1 MQGMR
6 SLAAV
11 KERKFIISLRQM
23 YQIVFSVEGVKKGL
37 LGKVKDK
44 MIGTASDPVNNL
56 VFNFTRNL
64 PKNIQLEAT
73 VAKTLEG
80 IVSKQTQLKAI
91 PSLVDDLQAEINAM
105 REEEKDTVTNA
116 IETNPANYQFKEVES
131 DERKE

>member
-1 MQGMR
+1 MR

-23 YQIVFSVEGVKKGL
+23 YQIVFSVEGIKKGL

-44 MIGTASDPVNNL
+44 IIGTDSDSVNDL

-64 PKNIQLEAT
+64 PKNVQLEAT

-91 PSLVDDLQAEINAM
+91 PSLVDDPQAEIDAM

-116 IETNPANYQFKEVES
+116 VETNPANYHFKEVNA
-131 DERKE
+131 DEREE